1 MSKQWIE
8 NYQRLVRFLGQALG
22 ENHEIVLHVLEKDDS
37 YIGEIVNSHISN
49 RSEGAPLT
57 NLALEKIKK
66 EDYKVNDSILNYK
79 VVVKDDKV
87 IQGST
92 FYIKDD
98 NDDLLGLLCIN
109 SDFSKHKSIA
119 KDLLSLIN
127 INIDHLLTEEEESLD
142 NPEVEI
148 LSADIE
154 EIIQEVIDPVL
165 LDPRVTLTKDTRLE
179 IVRTLEQKGIFQL
192 KGAIGKV
199 AKLLKVSEPSVY
211 RYLQEINECEEN

>member
-1 MSKQWIE
+1 MSKNWIE

-22 ENHEIVLHVLEKDDS
+22 ENHEIVLHVLVEDDS

-57 NLALEKIKK
+57 NLALKKIKQ
-66 EDYKVNDSILNYK
+66 EDYKVNDSMLNYK

-98 NDDLLGLLCIN
+98 DDNLLGLLCIN
-109 SDFSKHKSIA
+109 SDFSKHKNIA

-127 INIDHLLTEEEESLD
+127 IDIDHFLNEGEEHTGHH
-142 NPEVEI
+142 EVET

-154 EIIQEVIDPVL
+154 EIIQEAIDPVL
-165 LDPRVTLTKDTRLE
+165 LDPRVTLTKDTRLD

-192 KGAIGKV
+192 KGAIVKV
-199 AKLLKVSEPSVY
+199 ANLLKVSEPSVY
-211 RYLQEINECEEN
+211 RYLQEINRSESN

>member
-1 MSKQWIE
+1 MSKNWIE

-22 ENHEIVLHVLEKDDS
+22 ENHEIVLHVLEEDYS

-49 RSEGAPLT
+49 RSEGGPLT
-57 NLALEKIKK
+57 NLALEKIKQ

-98 NDDLLGLLCIN
+98 DDNLLGLLCIN
-109 SDFSKHKSIA
+109 SDFSKHKNIA

-127 INIDHLLTEEEESLD
+127 IDIVHFLNEGEEHTG
-142 NPEVEI
+142 NHEVEI

-192 KGAIGKV
+192 KGAIVKV
-199 AKLLKVSEPSVY
+199 ANLLKVTGPSVY
-211 RYLQEINECEEN
+211 RYLQEINGSESN